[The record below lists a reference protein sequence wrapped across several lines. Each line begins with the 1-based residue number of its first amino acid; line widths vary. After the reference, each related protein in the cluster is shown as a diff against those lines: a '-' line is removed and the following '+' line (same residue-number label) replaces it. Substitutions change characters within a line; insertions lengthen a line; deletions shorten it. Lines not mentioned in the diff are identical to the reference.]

1 MKRSYFLGVSFIFT
15 VSILLLIII
24 FNLNQNN
31 KELIV
36 EKKGIVQEEIENSNI
51 IKDVE
56 YKSKDSSGNEYT
68 LKSSEGIIDQ
78 NNTNIIYLTSIKASI
93 DLKDYDYINI
103 SSKFGKYNI
112 DNFDT
117 IFSKNVIIEY
127 LDNIIIGEYLEF
139 SLSKNLM
146 TISRNVVF
154 KNDKSSLTADVIE
167 VDIKTK
173 DINSPVVELSGGN
186 QQKVVIAK
194 GLVQKP
200 KVVIFDEPT
209 RGVDVGAIKEIHDF
223 IKSLA
228 DEGITVIVVS
238 SYLPEVMSISDR
250 ILVARL
256 GQIVEE
262 FEIEDASEE
271 KIIYAAV
278 H

>member
-1 MKRSYFLGVSFIFT
+1 MKRSYFLRVSFIVT

-36 EKKGIVQEEIENSNI
+36 EKKEIVQEEIENSNI

-93 DLKDYDYINI
+93 ELKDYNSINI

-127 LDNIIIGEYLEF
+127 QDNIIIGEYLEF
-139 SLSKNLM
+139 SLNKNLM

-154 KNDKSSLTADVIE
+154 KNDKSSLKADVIE

-173 DINSPVVELSGGN
+173 DIKISMYEENKKIN
-186 QQKVVIAK
+186 
-194 GLVQKP
+194 
-200 KVVIFDEPT
+200 
-209 RGVDVGAIKEIHDF
+209 
-223 IKSLA
+223 IKSL
-228 DEGITVIVVS
+228 DKKNGS
-238 SYLPEVMSISDR
+238 N
-250 ILVARL
+250 
-256 GQIVEE
+256 
-262 FEIEDASEE
+262 
-271 KIIYAAV
+271 
-278 H
+278 

>member
-1 MKRSYFLGVSFIFT
+1 MKRSYFLRDSFIVT
-15 VSILLLIII
+15 VLILLLIII
-24 FNLNQNN
+24 FNLNLNK
-31 KELIV
+31 KELIE
-36 EKKGIVQEEIENSNI
+36 EKKEIVQEEIENSNI

-93 DLKDYDYINI
+93 ELKDYNYINI

-173 DINSPVVELSGGN
+173 DIKISMYEENKKIN
-186 QQKVVIAK
+186 
-194 GLVQKP
+194 
-200 KVVIFDEPT
+200 
-209 RGVDVGAIKEIHDF
+209 
-223 IKSLA
+223 IKSL
-228 DEGITVIVVS
+228 DKKNGS
-238 SYLPEVMSISDR
+238 N
-250 ILVARL
+250 
-256 GQIVEE
+256 
-262 FEIEDASEE
+262 
-271 KIIYAAV
+271 
-278 H
+278 